1 MLIIIAVRK
10 VNVAPK
16 NMDQKTTA
24 QKVTTW
30 VTNNFFNSVVL
41 NPFLS
46 SRHTNFEKDGKRPK
60 FIHLKMSKH
69 LTVIAVGIEFCNIM
83 YIDSFHSSY

>member
-30 VTNNFFNSVVL
+30 VTHNFFDSVVL
-41 NPFLS
+41 NLFLS
-46 SRHTNFEKDGKRPK
+46 SRHLNSEKNMASHLGVEKDQD
-60 FIHLKMSKH
+60 F
-69 LTVIAVGIEFCNIM
+69 VILC
-83 YIDSFHSSY
+83 S